1 MFIDKRFSKTIEN
14 EQKGRFLA
22 TLLSTL
28 DVNLLR
34 KMLAG
39 KRVIWAGKGKL
50 REGRIFNSNLSIN

>member
-1 MFIDKRFSKTIEN
+1 MFIGKRFSKTIEN

-28 DVNLLR
+28 DLTLLR

-39 KRVIWAGKGKL
+39 KGVIWAGKGKL
-50 REGRIFNSNLSIN
+50 RAGQDF

>member
-1 MFIDKRFSKTIEN
+1 MFIGKRFSKTIEN

-39 KRVIWAGKGKL
+39 KGVIWAGKGKL
-50 REGRIFNSNLSIN
+50 RAGQDF